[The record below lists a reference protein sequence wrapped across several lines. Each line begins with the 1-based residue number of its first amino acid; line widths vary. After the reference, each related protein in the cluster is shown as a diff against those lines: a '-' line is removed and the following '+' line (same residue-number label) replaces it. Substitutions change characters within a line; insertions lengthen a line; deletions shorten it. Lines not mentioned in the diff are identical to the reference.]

1 MKARLSFV
9 RISLAV
15 VWIVSGT
22 FFVGLGLVGVAT
34 NHRAAMQQNAGTSL
48 PAGLRG

>member
-1 MKARLSFV
+1 MKARLNIA

-15 VWIVSGT
+15 VWIVSGA
-22 FFVGLGLVGVAT
+22 FFGGMGLVAAAT
-34 NHRAAMQQNAGTSL
+34 NHGAAIQGNAGTSL